1 MSVAYQPGKSRS
13 RFARWFYRREEPLS
27 ASLLLLPAVLNTL
40 FFTVF
45 PVLMAVWI
53 SLQSWDLLTPPQFV
67 GLKNYTEILFHDAH
81 FRQAVGNTVYFVL
94 GQVPLNVAVSLFLA
108 ILLNQKLK
116 GISWFR
122 TAFYTPIVTSTVSVA
137 IVWLWMLNGDFGLI
151 NWGLRFMGISRPP
164 NWLVDPFWAKPALI
178 LMTVWK
184 NAGYYMVMFLAGL
197 QSIPESLYEAAEV
210 DGAHSWRKFWSI
222 TFPLISPTTFLVT
235 ILLIVDAFQIFDQ
248 VYIITKGGPSG
259 STETI
264 VYYIYNHGF
273 EWFKMGYA
281 SAMAWILFVI
291 IFILTLLQFRLQRK
305 WVHYE

>member
-13 RFARWFYRREEPLS
+13 RFARWFYHREEPLS

-210 DGAHSWRKFWSI
+210 DGARSWRKFWSI

>member
-27 ASLLLLPAVLNTL
+27 ASLLLLPAVVNTL

>member
-1 MSVAYQPGKSRS
+1 
-13 RFARWFYRREEPLS
+13 
-27 ASLLLLPAVLNTL
+27 
-40 FFTVF
+40 
-45 PVLMAVWI
+45 MAVWI

-197 QSIPESLYEAAEV
+197 QNIPESLYEAAEV